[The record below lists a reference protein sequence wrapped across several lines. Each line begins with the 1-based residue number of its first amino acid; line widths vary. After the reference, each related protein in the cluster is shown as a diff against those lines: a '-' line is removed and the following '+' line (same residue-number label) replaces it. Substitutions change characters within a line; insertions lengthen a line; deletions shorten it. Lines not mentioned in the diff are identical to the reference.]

1 MRWISALIAVAAM
14 MFAATTAS
22 AAISTT
28 FDPSAAPTG
37 THVAGK
43 TAPSC
48 SVSGLTVTCV
58 SFELAGVGN
67 TNATANLEANYTGT
81 VDCFNKG
88 QDSGPIESHQ
98 TSLTDTATS
107 GQLSPKNGRLV
118 VPRLSASPTQRE
130 ISGAVF
136 CPNPNWTA
144 VLREG
149 SLTLTD
155 FTYTVT
161 FAGFDGDYLTIT
173 GP

>member
-67 TNATANLEANYTGT
+67 TNATANLTANYTGT

-155 FTYTVT
+155 FTYTVS
-161 FAGFDGDYLTIT
+161 FAGFTGDYLTIT